1 MSEWAK
7 SQDQTLMAR
16 NKNEKEKLLQILER
30 ALKGALFPARESQE
44 NSFVKEEKVSEEE
57 NGERGETGGAT

>member
-30 ALKGALFPARESQE
+30 ALKGALFPARESRE

>member
-1 MSEWAK
+1 
-7 SQDQTLMAR
+7 MAM

-30 ALKGALFPARESQE
+30 ALKGALFPARESRE